1 MDNELENKTDLR
13 LRLINFFN
21 FNKFKIYLIIFII
34 IGALILFF
42 VMKLNIEKK
51 NYLIADKYIQAG
63 IYLSLDEKNNSK
75 RLYEEI
81 ILSKNKFYS
90 ILALNGIIENN
101 LENNQDT
108 ILEYFASI
116 ENLNHVQEN
125 LDLLKFKKALFL
137 LKNSQNKK
145 GNELLQDLID
155 NNSNLKSLASEIIN
169 K

>member
-21 FNKFKIYLIIFII
+21 FNKFKIYLIIFIF

-42 VMKLNIEKK
+42 AMKLNIEKK

-108 ILEYFASI
+108 ILEYFAYI

>member
-1 MDNELENKTDLR
+1 MDQNTDKKVEFIDKLK
-13 LRLINFFN
+13 LFLIAQ
-21 FNKFKIYLIIFII
+21 KIKIILFLSILVLFLIIFSIMKI
-34 IGALILFF
+34 NQERQNIL
-42 VMKLNIEKK
+42 MSEKFIK
-51 NYLIADKYIQAG
+51 ANV
-63 IYLSLDEKNNSK
+63 YLSSGNKEKSK
-75 RLYEEI
+75 EIYEEI
-81 ILSKNKFYS
+81 IKSENKFYS

-137 LKNSQNKK
+137 LKNLQNKK

>member
-1 MDNELENKTDLR
+1 M
-13 LRLINFFN
+13 
-21 FNKFKIYLIIFII
+21 
-34 IGALILFF
+34 
-42 VMKLNIEKK
+42 
-51 NYLIADKYIQAG
+51 
-63 IYLSLDEKNNSK
+63 DEKNNSK

-137 LKNSQNKK
+137 LKNLQNKK

>member
-21 FNKFKIYLIIFII
+21 FNKFKIYLIIFIF

-42 VMKLNIEKK
+42 AMKLNIEKK
-51 NYLIADKYIQAG
+51 NYLIAEKYIQAG

-116 ENLNHVQEN
+116 E
-125 LDLLKFKKALFL
+125 K
-137 LKNSQNKK
+137 
-145 GNELLQDLID
+145 I
-155 NNSNLKSLASEIIN
+155 
-169 K
+169 

>member
-1 MDNELENKTDLR
+1 M
-13 LRLINFFN
+13 
-21 FNKFKIYLIIFII
+21 
-34 IGALILFF
+34 
-42 VMKLNIEKK
+42 
-51 NYLIADKYIQAG
+51 
-63 IYLSLDEKNNSK
+63 DEKNNSK

-125 LDLLKFKKALFL
+125 IDLLKFKKALFL

>member
-1 MDNELENKTDLR
+1 
-13 LRLINFFN
+13 
-21 FNKFKIYLIIFII
+21 
-34 IGALILFF
+34 
-42 VMKLNIEKK
+42 MKLNIEKK
-51 NYLIADKYIQAG
+51 NYLIAEKYIQAG

-137 LKNSQNKK
+137 LKNLQNKK

>member
-1 MDNELENKTDLR
+1 
-13 LRLINFFN
+13 
-21 FNKFKIYLIIFII
+21 
-34 IGALILFF
+34 
-42 VMKLNIEKK
+42 MKLNIEKK
-51 NYLIADKYIQAG
+51 LFNCRKYIQAG
-63 IYLSLDEKNNSK
+63 IYLSLDEKIIQ

-101 LENNQDT
+101 LENNQDI